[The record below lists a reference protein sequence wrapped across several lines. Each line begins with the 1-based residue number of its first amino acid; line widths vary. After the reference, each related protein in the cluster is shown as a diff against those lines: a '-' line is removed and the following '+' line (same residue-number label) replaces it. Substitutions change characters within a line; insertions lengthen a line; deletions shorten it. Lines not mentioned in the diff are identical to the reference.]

1 MRSVSMG
8 RSRDGWGGGR
18 YGLRA
23 GFALGR
29 ALLWTGVDRVGA
41 RGGGPSCT
49 GGLPCLGSRAGGTRP
64 ANGWIDAGS
73 GGSQGAQGEGK
84 GWHPLAAGLRWIP
97 ASGENL
103 CPARTRPASPGPR
116 PAEESWIPGHPR
128 RSRWPLVLGSV
139 PRCRLPGPCSPALP
153 VSGPFPPRGFP
164 GRSPLSPRPA
174 GWNPRSSGKGT
185 DPSFPERLRDSFHG
199 RTGESLRVPCPRQP
213 RSRSSLPRP
222 GSSPFA
228 GNREEPFR
236 RSTGRSTGILPHPP
250 NSRHQGG
257 RASWRWASRP

>member
-1 MRSVSMG
+1 MG
-8 RSRDGWGGGR
+8 GADGTVYGR
-18 YGLRA
+18 GLLLGAPCYGR
-23 GFALGR
+23 GWIGWVRGEVGR
-29 ALLWTGVDRVGA
+29 VA
-41 RGGGPSCT
+41 RGACPVWVLVPGERGRRTDGLMRGLVGP
-49 GGLPCLGSRAGGTRP
+49 RARRGRGKAGTPWRP
-64 ANGWIDAGS
+64 
-73 GGSQGAQGEGK
+73 
-84 GWHPLAAGLRWIP
+84 GLRWIP

-236 RSTGRSTGILPHPP
+236 RSTGRSTGILPHPLRF
-250 NSRHQGG
+250 RHQGG